1 MSNSLRPHGGQPI
14 RPPRPWDSPEM
25 DSEIKEEIPVH
36 EEFILCC
43 GVETQ
48 VLKCGPWTDLINNQ
62 SGTRPK
68 LLIFII
74 PGNPGFSPLY
84 VPFAKA
90 LYSTTKRRFPVWI
103 ISHAGHALA
112 PRGKKVLKSSEDPN
126 AEEIKDI
133 YGLHGQVEH
142 KLAFLRTQV
151 PKEMK
156 LVVIGHSIGS
166 YFSLEILKHAPELP
180 VIHAILLFPTI
191 ERISESPKGKFATPL
206 LCWLRY
212 ALYVPCYLLLKP
224 WPEKIKSLM
233 TRMVLQMMDIPREF
247 LCLNMLEPF
256 CLVNAAYLG
265 SQEMREVVKRDNET
279 IKEHLPKLIFYY
291 GTTDNWCP
299 KEYYDDM
306 KKDFPEG
313 DIRLCEKK
321 IPHAFIFDFFQEMA
335 DMVADW
341 LKDDLS
347 KM

>member
-1 MSNSLRPHGGQPI
+1 
-14 RPPRPWDSPEM
+14 M

-74 PGNPGFSPLY
+74 PGNPGFSAMY

-90 LYSTTKRRFPVWI
+90 LYSATKRRFPIWI

-112 PRGKKVLKSSEDPN
+112 PRGKKILKSSEDPN

-133 YGLHGQVEH
+133 YGVRGQVEH

-180 VIHAILLFPTI
+180 ADSYYL
-191 ERISESPKGKFATPL
+191 AT
-206 LCWLRY
+206 
-212 ALYVPCYLLLKP
+212 
-224 WPEKIKSLM
+224 
-233 TRMVLQMMDIPREF
+233 REAQ
-247 LCLNMLEPF
+247 LW
-256 CLVNAAYLG
+256 V
-265 SQEMREVVKRDNET
+265 
-279 IKEHLPKLIFYY
+279 
-291 GTTDNWCP
+291 
-299 KEYYDDM
+299 
-306 KKDFPEG
+306 
-313 DIRLCEKK
+313 
-321 IPHAFIFDFFQEMA
+321 
-335 DMVADW
+335 
-341 LKDDLS
+341 
-347 KM
+347 

>member
-1 MSNSLRPHGGQPI
+1 
-14 RPPRPWDSPEM
+14 M

-48 VLKCGPWTDLINNQ
+48 VLKCGPWTDLLNDQ
-62 SGTRPK
+62 SANRPK

-74 PGNPGFSPLY
+74 TGNPGFPAFY
-84 VPFAKA
+84 VTFAKA
-90 LYSTTKRRFPVWI
+90 LYSLINRRFPVWI
-103 ISHAGHALA
+103 ISHAGHALV
-112 PRGKKVLKSSEDPN
+112 PRDKKILTTLDDPN
-126 AEEIKDI
+126 AQEIKDI

-142 KLAFLRTQV
+142 KLAFLRTHV

-156 LVVIGHSIGS
+156 LVVIGHSIGC
-166 YFSLEILKHAPELP
+166 YVALQILKRAPELP
-180 VIHAILLFPTI
+180 IIRSFLLFPTI
-191 ERISESPKGKFATPL
+191 ERMSESPNGRIATPL

-212 ALYVPCYLLLKP
+212 ILYVSSYLLLKP
-224 WPEKIKSLM
+224 CPEKIKSWLLSV
-233 TRMVLQMMDIPREF
+233 VLQKMNVQSDFP
-247 LCLNMLEPF
+247 LLNLLEPF

-265 SQEMREVVKRDNET
+265 SQEMMEVVKRDNET
-279 IKEHLPKLIFYY
+279 IKEHLPKLTFYY
-291 GTTDNWCP
+291 GTIDPWCP
-299 KEYYDDM
+299 KEYYEDI

-321 IPHAFIFDFFQEMA
+321 IPHAFTLHFYQEMA

-347 KM
+347 QIETETEGNKD

>member
-1 MSNSLRPHGGQPI
+1 MTSKGAGLLVPVTPNSGFGRRWCLPGGQFLLRINRLPAASLKFVI
-14 RPPRPWDSPEM
+14 PEM

-180 VIHAILLFPTI
+180 VIHSILLFPTI

-247 LCLNMLEPF
+247 LCLNMFEPF

-279 IKEHLPKLIFYY
+279 IKEHLPKPPPAGEKRHPWAPPSLGGVELEGWAVP
-291 GTTDNWCP
+291 GTT
-299 KEYYDDM
+299 YD
-306 KKDFPEG
+306 
-313 DIRLCEKK
+313 L
-321 IPHAFIFDFFQEMA
+321 
-335 DMVADW
+335 
-341 LKDDLS
+341 
-347 KM
+347 

>member
-1 MSNSLRPHGGQPI
+1 
-14 RPPRPWDSPEM
+14 M

-62 SGTRPK
+62 RGTRPK

-74 PGNPGFSPLY
+74 P
-84 VPFAKA
+84 
-90 LYSTTKRRFPVWI
+90 
-103 ISHAGHALA
+103 
-112 PRGKKVLKSSEDPN
+112 DPN
-126 AEEIKDI
+126 AEEVKDI
-133 YGLHGQVEH
+133 YGLRGQVEH

-156 LVVIGHSIGS
+156 LVIIGHSIGS

-180 VIHAILLFPTI
+180 NF
-191 ERISESPKGKFATPL
+191 
-206 LCWLRY
+206 
-212 ALYVPCYLLLKP
+212 
-224 WPEKIKSLM
+224 
-233 TRMVLQMMDIPREF
+233 
-247 LCLNMLEPF
+247 
-256 CLVNAAYLG
+256 NAAYLG

-291 GTTDNWCP
+291 GTADGWCP
-299 KEYYDDM
+299 REYYDDI

-321 IPHAFIFDFFQEMA
+321 IPHAFILSFFQEVA
-335 DMVADW
+335 NMVADW

>member
-1 MSNSLRPHGGQPI
+1 
-14 RPPRPWDSPEM
+14 M

-74 PGNPGFSPLY
+74 P
-84 VPFAKA
+84 
-90 LYSTTKRRFPVWI
+90 
-103 ISHAGHALA
+103 
-112 PRGKKVLKSSEDPN
+112 DPN

-180 VIHAILLFPTI
+180 VIHSILLFPTI

-291 GTTDNWCP
+291 GTTDSWCP

-321 IPHAFIFDFFQEMA
+321 IPHAFIFSFFQEMA

>member
-1 MSNSLRPHGGQPI
+1 
-14 RPPRPWDSPEM
+14 M

-74 PGNPGFSPLY
+74 PGNPGFSAMY

-90 LYSTTKRRFPVWI
+90 LYSATKRRFPVWI

-112 PRGKKVLKSSEDPN
+112 PRGKKILKSSEDPN

-133 YGLHGQVEH
+133 YGVRGQVEH

-180 VIHAILLFPTI
+180 CMLIIEELFPNDSRT
-191 ERISESPKGKFATPL
+191 SF
-206 LCWLRY
+206 
-212 ALYVPCYLLLKP
+212 
-224 WPEKIKSLM
+224 
-233 TRMVLQMMDIPREF
+233 
-247 LCLNMLEPF
+247 
-256 CLVNAAYLG
+256 
-265 SQEMREVVKRDNET
+265 
-279 IKEHLPKLIFYY
+279 
-291 GTTDNWCP
+291 
-299 KEYYDDM
+299 
-306 KKDFPEG
+306 
-313 DIRLCEKK
+313 
-321 IPHAFIFDFFQEMA
+321 
-335 DMVADW
+335 
-341 LKDDLS
+341 
-347 KM
+347 

>member
-1 MSNSLRPHGGQPI
+1 
-14 RPPRPWDSPEM
+14 M

-180 VIHAILLFPTI
+180 VIHSILLFPTI
-191 ERISESPKGKFATPL
+191 ERISESPK
-206 LCWLRY
+206 
-212 ALYVPCYLLLKP
+212 
-224 WPEKIKSLM
+224 
-233 TRMVLQMMDIPREF
+233 
-247 LCLNMLEPF
+247 
-256 CLVNAAYLG
+256 VNAAYLG

-279 IKEHLPKLIFYY
+279 IKEHLPKPPPAGEKRHPWAPPSLGGVELEGWAVP
-291 GTTDNWCP
+291 GTT
-299 KEYYDDM
+299 YD
-306 KKDFPEG
+306 
-313 DIRLCEKK
+313 L
-321 IPHAFIFDFFQEMA
+321 
-335 DMVADW
+335 
-341 LKDDLS
+341 
-347 KM
+347 

>member
-1 MSNSLRPHGGQPI
+1 
-14 RPPRPWDSPEM
+14 M

-74 PGNPGFSPLY
+74 P
-84 VPFAKA
+84 
-90 LYSTTKRRFPVWI
+90 
-103 ISHAGHALA
+103 
-112 PRGKKVLKSSEDPN
+112 DPN

-133 YGLHGQVEH
+133 YGVRGQVEH

-180 VIHAILLFPTI
+180 VIRSILLFPTI
-191 ERISESPKGKFATPL
+191 ERMSESPKGRFATPL

-224 WPEKIKSLM
+224 WPEKIKFLAI
-233 TRMVLQMMDIPREF
+233 RMVLQMMDIPREF
-247 LCLNMLEPF
+247 LCMNMLEPF

-265 SQEMREVVKRDNET
+265 SQEMREVVKRDDET

-291 GTTDNWCP
+291 GATDSWCP

-321 IPHAFIFDFFQEMA
+321 IPHAFVISFFQEMA

>member
-1 MSNSLRPHGGQPI
+1 
-14 RPPRPWDSPEM
+14 M

-74 PGNPGFSPLY
+74 PGNPGFSAMY

-90 LYSTTKRRFPVWI
+90 LYSATKRRFPIWI

-112 PRGKKVLKSSEDPN
+112 PRGKKILKSSEDPN

-133 YGLHGQVEH
+133 YGVRGQVEH

-180 VIHAILLFPTI
+180 KLGGFPETNSVAEI
-191 ERISESPKGKFATPL
+191 
-206 LCWLRY
+206 
-212 ALYVPCYLLLKP
+212 PC
-224 WPEKIKSLM
+224 
-233 TRMVLQMMDIPREF
+233 
-247 LCLNMLEPF
+247 
-256 CLVNAAYLG
+256 CLVLCAAP
-265 SQEMREVVKRDNET
+265 SM
-279 IKEHLPKLIFYY
+279 
-291 GTTDNWCP
+291 CP
-299 KEYYDDM
+299 AM
-306 KKDFPEG
+306 GPS
-313 DIRLCEKK
+313 L
-321 IPHAFIFDFFQEMA
+321 
-335 DMVADW
+335 V
-341 LKDDLS
+341 
-347 KM
+347 

>member
-1 MSNSLRPHGGQPI
+1 
-14 RPPRPWDSPEM
+14 M

-74 PGNPGFSPLY
+74 PGNPGFSAMY

-90 LYSTTKRRFPVWI
+90 LYSATKRRFPVWI

-112 PRGKKVLKSSEDPN
+112 PRGKKILKSSE
-126 AEEIKDI
+126 
-133 YGLHGQVEH
+133 
-142 KLAFLRTQV
+142 
-151 PKEMK
+151 
-156 LVVIGHSIGS
+156 
-166 YFSLEILKHAPELP
+166 
-180 VIHAILLFPTI
+180 
-191 ERISESPKGKFATPL
+191 
-206 LCWLRY
+206 
-212 ALYVPCYLLLKP
+212 
-224 WPEKIKSLM
+224 
-233 TRMVLQMMDIPREF
+233 
-247 LCLNMLEPF
+247 
-256 CLVNAAYLG
+256 VNAAYLG
-265 SQEMREVVKRDNET
+265 SQEMREVVKRDDET

-291 GTTDNWCP
+291 GATDSWCP

-321 IPHAFIFDFFQEMA
+321 IPHAFVISFFQEMA

>member
-1 MSNSLRPHGGQPI
+1 MAYHNWFAAAAAKSLQSCPTLCDLIDGSLPGSPAR
-14 RPPRPWDSPEM
+14 DSPEM

-74 PGNPGFSPLY
+74 PGNPGFSAMY

-90 LYSTTKRRFPVWI
+90 LYSATKRRFPVWI

-112 PRGKKVLKSSEDPN
+112 PRGKKILKSSEDPN

-133 YGLHGQVEH
+133 YGVRGQVEH

-180 VIHAILLFPTI
+180 QSFKRSGSCCHNQKLMYL
-191 ERISESPKGKFATPL
+191 ISS
-206 LCWLRY
+206 
-212 ALYVPCYLLLKP
+212 
-224 WPEKIKSLM
+224 S
-233 TRMVLQMMDIPREF
+233 
-247 LCLNMLEPF
+247 
-256 CLVNAAYLG
+256 
-265 SQEMREVVKRDNET
+265 S
-279 IKEHLPKLIFYY
+279 
-291 GTTDNWCP
+291 
-299 KEYYDDM
+299 
-306 KKDFPEG
+306 
-313 DIRLCEKK
+313 
-321 IPHAFIFDFFQEMA
+321 
-335 DMVADW
+335 
-341 LKDDLS
+341 
-347 KM
+347 

>member
-1 MSNSLRPHGGQPI
+1 MVFFRNKV
-14 RPPRPWDSPEM
+14 
-25 DSEIKEEIPVH
+25 DSEIKDEIPVR

-74 PGNPGFSPLY
+74 P
-84 VPFAKA
+84 
-90 LYSTTKRRFPVWI
+90 
-103 ISHAGHALA
+103 
-112 PRGKKVLKSSEDPN
+112 EDPN

-133 YGLHGQVEH
+133 YGLRGQVEH

-180 VIHAILLFPTI
+180 VIHSILLFPTI
-191 ERISESPKGKFATPL
+191 ERMSESPRGRFATPL

-212 ALYVPCYLLLKP
+212 ALYVPCCLLLKP
-224 WPEKIKSLM
+224 WPEKIKSLV
-233 TRMVLQMMDIPREF
+233 TRMVLQMMDVPKEPS
-247 LCLNMLEPF
+247 CLNTLEPF

-265 SQEMREVVKRDNET
+265 SQEMREVVKRGNET

-291 GTTDNWCP
+291 GTADGWCP

-306 KKDFPEG
+306 KKDFPG
-313 DIRLCEKK
+313 DIRLS
-321 IPHAFIFDFFQEMA
+321 
-335 DMVADW
+335 DW